1 MKRSILLSTAAI
13 TAAFAAP
20 AFAADDAAQLDD
32 VVVTATRLPA
42 IVADTPGARVIDSKT
57 IEQRGAVFATDILS
71 DVPGLSVYRASFG
84 GVASVRMRGASQ
96 DKTLVLVDGV
106 AVNDPSQP
114 AGGFDF
120 SGFDLGDVS
129 RIEVLSGPQSSL
141 WGSSA
146 IGGVI
151 SFTTSELNGVSA
163 NAEAGSYGTARGRL
177 GLGVAT
183 EKFAYGVSVSKF
195 HSDGFS
201 AADKINGNTEKDG
214 FDNTT
219 VSARARYELN
229 DRFGVDA
236 SYRYSDTDADVD
248 GFGPVDAL
256 DTAATVNQSGLVRL
270 RVADVLGLDHKF
282 TVAASDIDRVA
293 KSAYP
298 SVYSGQH
305 RLYRWQADSRDQN
318 ARLAYSFG
326 AEHEETQAD
335 LDGRV
340 KAELDVDSVF
350 GVARFNATDRLSVTA
365 GLRHDETDK
374 YGGKTTG
381 RISAAYDLGAGLTFS
396 GAYGTGFK
404 TPSVAQTVC
413 DFCFVLPSTK
423 VAELV
428 PEKAESGELALGWR
442 SNDGRFDG
450 RLTAYRLEVENQIDG
465 YYNPASFEYYYV
477 NLIRTR
483 TDGVELEGRVDLGRG
498 FDLTAAYAWTD
509 AENAVTKAPI
519 LRVAEHSGSATLGWT
534 GQRLSGAVTVRA
546 EGEMPDSGGMRD
558 GFVITNLNGAYALT
572 DNVTLTARVENLF
585 DEHYQRLLGY
595 GEAGLS
601 GYVGIRL
608 RY

>member
-20 AFAADDAAQLDD
+20 AFAADDTAQLDD

-84 GVASVRMRGASQ
+84 GVASVRIRGASQ
-96 DKTLVLVDGV
+96 DKSLVLVDGV
-106 AVNDPSQP
+106 PVNDPSQP

-129 RIEVLSGPQSSL
+129 RIEVLSGSQSSL
-141 WGSSA
+141 WGSAA

-151 SFTTSELNGVSA
+151 AINTTELNGVSA
-163 NAEAGSYGTARGRL
+163 NVEAGSYGAARGRL

-183 EKFAYGVSVSKF
+183 DRFAYGVSVSKF

-219 VSARARYELN
+219 VNARARYELTN
-229 DRFGVDA
+229 RLGVDA
-236 SYRYSDTDADVD
+236 SYRHSDTDADVD

-282 TVAASDIDRVA
+282 TVAASDIDRVS
-293 KSAYP
+293 KSAFP
-298 SVYSGQH
+298 SVYSGEH

-326 AEHEETQAD
+326 AEHEDTQAD
-335 LDGRV
+335 LNGSV
-340 KAELDVDSVF
+340 KAELGVDSVF

-365 GLRHDETDK
+365 GLRHDETDT

-413 DFCFVLPSTK
+413 DFCFILPGTT

-428 PEKAESGELALGWR
+428 PETSESSELALGWR

-450 RLTAYRLEVENQIDG
+450 RVTVYHLEVENQIDG
-465 YYNPASFEYYYV
+465 YYDAATTEYYYV

-483 TDGVELEGRVDLGRG
+483 TDGVELEGRAALGHG
-498 FDLTAAYAWTD
+498 FELTAAYAWTD